1 MEISMIN
8 FDIFSQKIT
17 PMETYRLIGDKNP
30 QHEIKSIYFKK
41 IVKKKIISDKKNTI
55 NNIQIPS
62 LTTDVDHNEKENIDI
77 EKKSKEQNIN
87 INLNN
92 TLISKD
98 ELDDLVSNHIELT
111 QEQKNKFKLKDNDP
125 FIYSFNTLH
134 KLSIFYGTKY
144 NKLFKNNELKLPLP
158 NIIKKK
164 DWCKAEDTSKETVL
178 EGLKVIDELG
188 IIIDSPELK
197 IKFQGLVADIIFQL
211 IRVPIGHHIS
221 LNIKI
226 FEPNTVLSKYM
237 KIFSYANTYLL
248 QASNPNLIPYE
259 RFKLIIAFLFG
270 GLFTGSK
277 QLKPFNPFLGE
288 TFQGEFPN
296 GAKIYVENA
305 SHRPLSARFL
315 VIYQKKYEIS
325 GYWNLD
331 VVTQGLGNEMVIY
344 QKGPIK
350 IKFPEIN
357 ECYVGHIPFVKA
369 INARSEEKR
378 GMKLFGTLICVDPK
392 NKYKSIIYFDQ
403 NKKIFHEIKG
413 CTMEYSFPEN
423 YQFETDKEWKF
434 GLEFKMEENMQVN
447 HKKTK
452 MNDDYKII
460 ENISGSF
467 INYLKIGDD
476 ILWDINKNIP
486 EPITPVKNCLP
497 SDGRYREDLIWL
509 YRSFYGVEDEK
520 EKDIYLNIGM
530 KWKVMM
536 EEFSRWERKNRAD
549 YNEFLKK
556 QKKKKKL

>member
-1 MEISMIN
+1 
-8 FDIFSQKIT
+8 
-17 PMETYRLIGDKNP
+17 
-30 QHEIKSIYFKK
+30 
-41 IVKKKIISDKKNTI
+41 
-55 NNIQIPS
+55 
-62 LTTDVDHNEKENIDI
+62 
-77 EKKSKEQNIN
+77 
-87 INLNN
+87 
-92 TLISKD
+92 
-98 ELDDLVSNHIELT
+98 
-111 QEQKNKFKLKDNDP
+111 
-125 FIYSFNTLH
+125 
-134 KLSIFYGTKY
+134 
-144 NKLFKNNELKLPLP
+144 
-158 NIIKKK
+158 
-164 DWCKAEDTSKETVL
+164 
-178 EGLKVIDELG
+178 
-188 IIIDSPELK
+188 
-197 IKFQGLVADIIFQL
+197 
-211 IRVPIGHHIS
+211 
-221 LNIKI
+221 
-226 FEPNTVLSKYM
+226 
-237 KIFSYANTYLL
+237 
-248 QASNPNLIPYE
+248 
-259 RFKLIIAFLFG
+259 
-270 GLFTGSK
+270 
-277 QLKPFNPFLGE
+277 
-288 TFQGEFPN
+288 
-296 GAKIYVENA
+296 
-305 SHRPLSARFL
+305 
-315 VIYQKKYEIS
+315 
-325 GYWNLD
+325 
-331 VVTQGLGNEMVIY
+331 MVIY

-357 ECYVGHIPFVKA
+357 TCYVGHIPFVKA